1 MLTRH
6 LVAIKP
12 IRYER
17 VEYKIGD
24 TLTATEVDANY
35 FLTRGLAKEQ
45 PAEPKKFVPAPE
57 PKRFVPE
64 VVQVIEP
71 VIEAVPEP
79 VTAPVIEPFVESEPV
94 TAAVVESQPVT
105 ETAQE
110 AAPTPRRRGRPRS
123 ILGSLVG
130 TKDEE

>member
-45 PAEPKKFVPAPE
+45 PAEPKKFIPAPE

-71 VIEAVPEP
+71 VIEAVPDP
-79 VTAPVIEPFVESEPV
+79 VVESEPV
-94 TAAVVESQPVT
+94 TETVVESQPVI
-105 ETAQE
+105 ETPQE
-110 AAPTPRRRGRPRS
+110 SVPTPRRRGRPRS

>member
-6 LVAIKP
+6 LVALKP
-12 IRYER
+12 IRYQR

-24 TLTATEVDANY
+24 ALTATDVDANY
-35 FLTRGLAKEQ
+35 FLTRGFAKEQ

-79 VTAPVIEPFVESEPV
+79 VVESAPV
-94 TAAVVESQPVT
+94 TTAVVESQPVA

-110 AAPTPRRRGRPRS
+110 ESAPMPRRRGRPRS